1 MITFEESLGKLINL
15 LPAVTIG
22 DNDYSIKYNWG
33 TQEVL
38 NKYLITNKENS
49 YPLIWLIVGRD
60 TNEIKGK
67 NISRNARIV
76 IATRSMNKE
85 EFNEFQF
92 QTYYKEILHPI
103 QLNLIKVL
111 ERSGISQIIDDTYNS
126 EFIPNYSFQDEAGTL
141 VDIWN
146 AIVLNIDISFNTD
159 YQCRIKQVKFVVQ
172 STDNGGVDNGGG
184 SFVCSGGNKYIDI
197 SQVFV
202 NPFTPNLETN
212 IRLLPS
218 SEIVDLW
225 LDNENYGNGLGGARI
240 FICLNSF
247 EIGSNVYSG
256 SSNELIGSF
265 FDGYW
270 LANQTG
276 FSGTGSQNGVNINY
290 RYNPIRSTPYSINN
304 PITNQPLPFAFSQ
317 DTVEPVII
325 KIVNSIITEVIP
337 LPITGFAYEG

>member
-1 MITFEESLGKLINL
+1 MITFEESLGKLIQL
-15 LPAVTIG
+15 LPVVTIG

-126 EFIPNYSFQDEAGTL
+126 EFVPNYSFQDEAGTL

-146 AIVLNIDISFNTD
+146 AIVLNIEISFNTD
-159 YQCRIKQVKFVVQ
+159 YQCRIKQVKF
-172 STDNGGVDNGGG
+172 
-184 SFVCSGGNKYIDI
+184 
-197 SQVFV
+197 
-202 NPFTPNLETN
+202 
-212 IRLLPS
+212 
-218 SEIVDLW
+218 
-225 LDNENYGNGLGGARI
+225 
-240 FICLNSF
+240 
-247 EIGSNVYSG
+247 
-256 SSNELIGSF
+256 
-265 FDGYW
+265 
-270 LANQTG
+270 
-276 FSGTGSQNGVNINY
+276 
-290 RYNPIRSTPYSINN
+290 
-304 PITNQPLPFAFSQ
+304 
-317 DTVEPVII
+317 
-325 KIVNSIITEVIP
+325 
-337 LPITGFAYEG
+337 

>member
-1 MITFEESLGKLINL
+1 MITFEENLGKLIQL
-15 LPAVTIG
+15 LPVVTIG

-38 NKYLITNKENS
+38 NKYLTTNKENS

-126 EFIPNYSFQDEAGTL
+126 EFIPNYSFENSEGGL

-146 AIVLNIDISFNTD
+146 AIVLNIEISFNTD
-159 YQCRIKQVKFVVQ
+159 YQCRIKQVKF
-172 STDNGGVDNGGG
+172 
-184 SFVCSGGNKYIDI
+184 
-197 SQVFV
+197 
-202 NPFTPNLETN
+202 
-212 IRLLPS
+212 
-218 SEIVDLW
+218 
-225 LDNENYGNGLGGARI
+225 
-240 FICLNSF
+240 
-247 EIGSNVYSG
+247 
-256 SSNELIGSF
+256 
-265 FDGYW
+265 
-270 LANQTG
+270 
-276 FSGTGSQNGVNINY
+276 
-290 RYNPIRSTPYSINN
+290 
-304 PITNQPLPFAFSQ
+304 
-317 DTVEPVII
+317 
-325 KIVNSIITEVIP
+325 
-337 LPITGFAYEG
+337 

>member
-1 MITFEESLGKLINL
+1 MIVGMALKEVFKDLTING
-15 LPAVTIG
+15 VSVQFHFG
-22 DNDYSIKYNWG
+22 D
-33 TQEVL
+33 Q
-38 NKYLITNKENS
+38 KEFNYWVVS
-49 YPLIWLIVGRD
+49 KMKAKKQKYPLIWYVITSPEPQGNGKLRVNAQLILFQG
-60 TNEIKGK
+60 NE
-67 NISRNARIV
+67 R
-76 IATRSMNKE
+76 T
-85 EFNEFQF
+85 Q
-92 QTYYKEILHPI
+92 
-103 QLNLIKVL
+103 QLNDQRYTYTYLTYLEPLYELVFKTLKDNKFIVL
-111 ERSGISQIIDDTYNS
+111 LDAYNGLNYKD
-126 EFIPNYSFQDEAGTL
+126 EPNYGIDLATKEVPSDGVNV
-141 VDIWN
+141 VDAKIIRLQMDIN
-146 AIVLNIDISFNTD
+146 PKCIITESESNIPTPP
-159 YQCRIKQVKFVVQ
+159 
-172 STDNGGVDNGGG
+172 

-202 NPFTPNLETN
+202 NPFTPSLQTN

-256 SSNELIGSF
+256 SSNELIGSL

-304 PITNQPLPFAFSQ
+304 PITNQPLPFTFSR

-325 KIVNSIITEVIP
+325 KIINSVVTEVIP
-337 LPITGFAYEG
+337 LPMTGFAYE